1 MILNPLGHTGLKVSA
16 LGFGAMQITG
26 PGVWGPPRD
35 HDEDMALIRE
45 LGANAVRLAHY
56 QHSQYFYDLCDRY
69 GLVVWAEI
77 PVVNSAGAGL
87 FVDNAKQQLSEL
99 IRQSGNHPSIVT
111 WSVANEL
118 QHDKS
123 DAGAIVPLGP
133 VSVMTISPPWART
146 RSRAMARP
154 RPAPPAR
161 PPVVK
166 GLKSCSVT

>member
-1 MILNPLGHTGLKVSA
+1 
-16 LGFGAMQITG
+16 
-26 PGVWGPPRD
+26 
-35 HDEDMALIRE
+35 MALIRE

-77 PVVNSAGAGL
+77 PVVNSAGTGP

-99 IRQSGNHPSIVT
+99 IRQSGNHPSIIT

-123 DAGAIVPLGP
+123 DAGAVVPLVTALDALAQQRGSLAP
-133 VSVMTISPPWART
+133 DVARDVLWRDRSLGRHH
-146 RSRAMARP
+146 RSRRLQP
-154 RPAPPAR
+154 
-161 PPVVK
+161 
-166 GLKSCSVT
+166 L